1 MVSPALPALA
11 VATPPVAP
19 TAPSAAPAQ
28 PGHFAKEL
36 SRHTQEASPKH
47 EASTSNKTS
56 EDHASA
62 DAPSEAKPAV
72 KGRGRETA
80 RAPAKA
86 AAKTPAREA
95 ATSDAA
101 VTDEEHAQDKEHAPD
116 AAADLSAWIATLNR
130 PGVPPA
136 TPAAPQGE
144 ALPGEEEAAASKA
157 QGLIPPAAAQAQD
170 TAKDEAGERLERS
183 ASGFATALAAR
194 TQDAPVSP
202 LHDKNAASALIQKLD
217 GSSTSATP
225 LPPTVQAAAAQPAPA
240 NAAPLPVTAS
250 VAAHTHSDEFAP
262 AIAAQVSILA
272 RDGVHEAQLHLNPA
286 ETGPIA
292 VRIEVV
298 AAQAHIDFSAE
309 QAATRSAIEASLPDL
324 AAALRDA
331 GLTLAGGGVFQQS
344 ARQQRGETEAERGS
358 RVAGTRRVETAD
370 ATPVA
375 PVRRNVRAGGLDLYA

>member
-11 VATPPVAP
+11 AATPPVAP
-19 TAPSAAPAQ
+19 TPSAAPAQ

-47 EASTSNKTS
+47 EASTTNKTS
-56 EDHASA
+56 DDDASG

-72 KGRGRETA
+72 KSRGRETVS
-80 RAPAKA
+80 RPPAKA
-86 AAKTPAREA
+86 AAKTPTRDTAANA
-95 ATSDAA
+95 AT
-101 VTDEEHAQDKEHAPD
+101 TDEEHAEDEEHAPD
-116 AAADLSAWIATLNR
+116 AATDLSAWIAALNR
-130 PGVPPA
+130 PAAPPT
-136 TPAAPQGE
+136 TPAQAQGE
-144 ALPGEEEAAASKA
+144 APSGDDEAALAAKTLVASVT
-157 QGLIPPAAAQAQD
+157 AQAKD
-170 TAKDEAGERLERS
+170 NAKDAATERPDRS

-202 LHDKNAASALIQKLD
+202 LHDKNAAPALIQKLD
-217 GSSTSATP
+217 ASSTNSTP
-225 LPPTVQAAAAQPAPA
+225 LPPTVQAAAAQPTPVNAEPA
-240 NAAPLPVTAS
+240 PVTAS
-250 VAAHTHSDEFAP
+250 IQAHTHSDEFAP

-344 ARQQRGETEAERGS
+344 ARQQRGEQGDERS
-358 RVAGTRRVETAD
+358 TRVAGTRRAD
-370 ATPVA
+370 TNDVAQVA
-375 PVRRNVRAGGLDLYA
+375 PMRRNVRAGGLDLYA